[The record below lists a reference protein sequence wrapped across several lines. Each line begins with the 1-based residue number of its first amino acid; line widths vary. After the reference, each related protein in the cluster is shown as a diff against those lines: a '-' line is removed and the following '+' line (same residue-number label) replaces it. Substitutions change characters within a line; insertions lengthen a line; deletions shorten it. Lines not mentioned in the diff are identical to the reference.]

1 MPSKLR
7 SDSLAASDRQFD
19 RLAAGGSAI
28 HDIARL
34 ERYHTVRAAT
44 LALTTPL
51 SAEDQVV
58 QSMPDASPVKWH
70 QAHTAWFFETFIL
83 IPFDTGYR
91 PFNPLFS
98 YLFNS
103 YYEAVGPRRS
113 RPTRGLITRPSL
125 AEVRA
130 YRRHV
135 DEAMIDFLAGPVAGR
150 PEVSALVDLGLA
162 HEEQH
167 QELIL
172 MDVLHL
178 FAQMNG
184 DPVYHATTPPP
195 PGPAGPMGFI
205 DFDGGA
211 TSIGHE
217 GDGFAFD
224 NEGPRHDVLLT
235 PYRLADRL
243 VTNGEWLEFIEAG
256 GYRRAEY
263 WLSDGWA
270 LMEAEGRQHPIY
282 WRPCDGGWREMTLG
296 GLAPLDLDAPA
307 AHVSYYEADAF
318 ARWAGKRLPSEAEWE
333 HAAASLAIEGGFL
346 DLDRLRPAGAGPAGG
361 LRQMFG
367 ELWQWTRSPYA
378 PYPGFDPSRDA
389 VGEYNGKFMVNQ
401 MVLRGGCCATP
412 VNHVRA
418 TYRNFFYPH
427 QCWQFSGVRLAED
440 RPRRVCAAPPETD
453 FQRDVVEG
461 LSVEPKRLP
470 SKYFYDDRG
479 SMLFEAICELPE
491 YYLTRMETALLSDAA
506 AQIAGHI
513 SPGAALIE
521 FGSGASV
528 KTRLLLDAAPQA
540 GVYIPVDISEDA
552 LIRAA
557 AEIRARYPRL
567 QVAPLIGDFTQPIQ
581 LPAAAN
587 GRPRTGFFP
596 GSTIGNF
603 SPDEAVAFLISARRL
618 LGAGAQFIVGADLVK
633 DVEVLTAAYND
644 AQGVTADFNL
654 NLLARINRELGG
666 RIDLASFEHRAVWN
680 ARESRMEMH
689 LFSRADQVLAVAG
702 RQFAIAEGESIHTE
716 NSYKFTPK
724 GFADLAERAGWRLGA
739 TWISPDPAF
748 AVFLLEDW

>member
-7 SDSLAASDRQFD
+7 SEPLDAPD
-19 RLAAGGSAI
+19 RLFERRGSHDPVAG
-28 HDIARL
+28 RL
-34 ERYHTVRAAT
+34 EHYQAVRAAT

-83 IPFDTGYR
+83 TPFVSDYQ
-91 PFNPLFS
+91 PFNPVFS

-103 YYEAVGPRRS
+103 YYEALGPRQA

-135 DEAMIDFLAGPVAGR
+135 DEAMVDLLAGPMGGRSEVA
-150 PEVSALVDLGLA
+150 ALTELGLY

-184 DPVYHATTPPP
+184 DPVYRATTAPAA
-195 PGPAGPMGFI
+195 GPAGPMGFV
-205 DFDGGA
+205 DFDGGVI
-211 TSIGHE
+211 SIGHE
-217 GDGFAFD
+217 GGGFAFD
-224 NEGPRHDVLLT
+224 NEGPRHDALLA

-243 VTNGEWLEFIEAG
+243 VTNSEWLEFIEAG
-256 GYRRAEY
+256 GYRRADC
-263 WLSDGWA
+263 WLADGWA
-270 LMEAEGRQHPIY
+270 QLETEGRRHPIY
-282 WRPCDGGWREMTLG
+282 WRPCDGGGWREMTLA
-296 GLAPLDLDAPA
+296 GLAPLDLDAPV

-318 ARWAGKRLPSEAEWE
+318 ARWAGKRLPSEVEWE

-346 DLDRLRPAGAGPAGG
+346 DLDRLRPAGAGPVGG

-367 ELWQWTRSPYA
+367 SLWQWTRSPYA
-378 PYPGFDPSRDA
+378 PYPGFDASRDA
-389 VGEYNGKFMVNQ
+389 VGEYNGKFMINQ

-412 VNHVRA
+412 AGHVRA

-440 RPRRVCAAPPETD
+440 RPRQRHAAPSTAE
-453 FQRDVVEG
+453 FRRDVIAG
-461 LSVEPKRLP
+461 LSASPKRLP

-479 SMLFEAICELPE
+479 SVLFEAICELPE
-491 YYLTRMETALLSDAA
+491 YYLTRQETALLSDAA
-506 AQIAGHI
+506 PEIAAHI

-528 KTRLLLDAAPQA
+528 KTRLVLDAAPQA

-552 LIRAA
+552 LARAA
-557 AEIRARYPRL
+557 GEIRARYPGL
-567 QVAPLIGDFTQPIQ
+567 QVAPLIGDFTLPIQ
-581 LPAAAN
+581 LPAAAV

-603 SPDEAVAFLISARRL
+603 APDEAVAFLIAARRL
-618 LGAGAQFIVGADLVK
+618 LGSGAQFIVGADLVK
-633 DVEVLTAAYND
+633 DVGVLTAAYND

-654 NLLARINRELGG
+654 NLLARMNRELDA
-666 RIDLASFEHRAVWN
+666 RIDVSSFEHRAVWN
-680 ARESRMEMH
+680 ARQSRMEMH
-689 LFSRADQVLAVAG
+689 LLSRVDQVLTVAG
-702 RQFAIAEGESIHTE
+702 RSFPIAEGVSIHTE
-716 NSYKFTPK
+716 NSYKFTRE
-724 GFADLAERAGWRLGA
+724 GFADLAEKAGWRLGA